1 MSYIA
6 AVRIGKQVCVTLVD
20 GFTHRINEAG
30 MSLAE
35 VLAALAIFG
44 IVSVVM
50 VSALGT
56 NFKVLAMADQRT
68 TAESLVKAQ
77 IEAINNSSYD
87 STSPYT
93 YTKISDIPAGY
104 DINITVELI
113 NPETGSVSAIDLG
126 VQKITVAITCQQ
138 HNPPEVLVMESYK
151 R

>member
-1 MSYIA
+1 
-6 AVRIGKQVCVTLVD
+6 
-20 GFTHRINEAG
+20 